1 MDHASKRPRSPD
13 QETIM
18 LLDYEVGL
26 FRKQL
31 VESTARVAHLEQT
44 LIQSTARVTELE
56 KTLLESAARV
66 AELEKLLRES
76 KAELEKKSTYGP
88 VSMRLVEMS
97 VHNGTLQQN
106 LKASTDKTAKL
117 QAENE
122 RLLARLEDA
131 NLLMDRL
138 VPLGGGETAM
148 DLMHKSLADLE
159 QQFQQIKSLLQ
170 RVAAVHDARISKR
183 YLTFR
188 EDKLAYDLSTMTA
201 KYTRVLAKLKDTHS
215 SLCSKDGAFLKSF
228 GIDLEQ
234 EASEAKRY
242 APESRKKKP
251 KADAGDTERL

>member
-1 MDHASKRPRSPD
+1 MDHASKRPRSQD
-13 QETIM
+13 RETIM

-44 LIQSTARVTELE
+44 LVESTARVTELE

-66 AELEKLLRES
+66 AELEKLLHKS
-76 KAELEKKSTYGP
+76 KAELDQKSTQGP

-97 VHNGTLQQN
+97 VQKGILDQN

-122 RLLARLEDA
+122 SLLARLEDA

-201 KYTRVLAKLKDTHS
+201 KYARVLAKLKDTHS
-215 SLCSKDGAFLKSF
+215 SLRRKDGAFLKSF

-234 EASEAKRY
+234 EALE
-242 APESRKKKP
+242 PRKKKP